1 MHTLRFNI
9 LSIMLLMALGMAAQV
24 RVEVASKVNAGSKF
38 QLVLVFNEADAS
50 APSQIS
56 IPNCRLL
63 FPAAVTTQISAV
75 QSGGKIQRQEVK
87 KLTYTFLAE
96 KEGTVEIP
104 SVTVTLSGGK
114 TVKTEPRKLTIVASD
129 SRLSGADRTSPSHDP
144 DRYDSPE
151 NITPDSHFSANDMFV
166 RIILD
171 KNTVYEQQPVVATI
185 KLYSRL
191 SMNAKF
197 QLLNQPTF
205 EGFLSEEL
213 EVPNAR
219 GSETINGKTYNTFIV
234 KRCVLYPQKS
244 GRLKV
249 TSGTYEITLE
259 DLVPYNI
266 GLFIQDHRL
275 VTKTVN
281 TPDQSAT
288 VEVLPLPQ
296 PQPAGFDGAV
306 GTFSATASLSS
317 TNLRTN
323 DPVTYTVK
331 INGKGNIKF
340 LKTPQL
346 TIPAGFDQYTPKT
359 DIDASYT
366 DGDMAGTYTATYTI
380 VPQEVGTFEIPP
392 LKFSYY
398 NPQTRQYNTIDLQ
411 GYTVHVAKGDA
422 VADKP
427 EKTKEMTDIL
437 TINRVTGDIDTDYN
451 YIFRSVWYW
460 MLYIAATIIFISS
473 TFAYRRHLRLS
484 ADVKGRRLARA
495 MREAMKRF
503 KTARAMMDAHNSDRF
518 YTEINKALTGYI
530 SDKLGLQSSQLLRDN
545 ISAELLSHG
554 LDQEAADRV
563 IDILDQCEM
572 ARFTPSHSDA
582 DMSAL
587 YHKVV
592 DVVRSVENTIKHKQ

>member
-1 MHTLRFNI
+1 
-9 LSIMLLMALGMAAQV
+9 MLLMALSLTAQV
-24 RVEVASKVNAGSKF
+24 RIEVASKVNAGSKF
-38 QLVLVFNEADAS
+38 QLSLICNEADAS

-63 FPAAVTTQISAV
+63 YPAAVTTQISAV
-75 QSGGKIQRQEVK
+75 QSGGKIQRKEVK

-96 KEGTVEIP
+96 KEGTVEISP
-104 SVTVTLSGGK
+104 IAVTLSGGK

-129 SRLSGADRTSPSHDP
+129 NMLSGSDRTSPSHPADIY
-144 DRYDSPE
+144 DRPE
-151 NITPDSHFSANDMFV
+151 DISPDSHFSANDMFV

-213 EVPNAR
+213 DVSNAR

-331 INGKGNIKF
+331 ITGKGNIKY
-340 LKTPQL
+340 LKTPKL
-346 TIPAGFDQYTPKT
+346 ALPAGFDQYTPKT

-366 DGDMAGTYTATYTI
+366 DADMAGTYTATYTI
-380 VPQEVGTFEIPP
+380 VPQEAGTFEIPP
-392 LKFSYY
+392 LRFAYF

-427 EKTKEMTDIL
+427 EKTREMTDIL
-437 TINRVTGDIDTDYN
+437 TIHRSKGDIVTDNHYV
-451 YIFRSVWYW
+451 YRSVWYW
-460 MLYIAATIIFISS
+460 MLYIAATIIFISFA
-473 TFAYRRHLRLS
+473 FAYRRHLRLS

-495 MREAMKRF
+495 MKEAMKRF
-503 KTARAMMDAHNSDRF
+503 KTARAMMDTHNSDRF

-545 ISAELLSHG
+545 ISAELQARG
-554 LDQEAADRV
+554 LGQEAADRV

-587 YHKVV
+587 YDKVV
-592 DVVRSVENTIKHKQ
+592 EVVRSIENTIKNKQ